1 MSRPLYV
8 IGHRNPD
15 TDSICSAIG
24 YAHLKQAMGESAVP
38 ARAGQ
43 MNAETRF
50 VLERFRQESP
60 ILIPDLYPRARDIMS
75 PVLVTILPDQTLRE
89 LGRMMR
95 ENNGKSAAV
104 IDEKGILLGI
114 VSLGDLARRYFE
126 ELEMPDLASAGVRFR
141 GILAV
146 LNGKIAVAGDMDRRV
161 RGKIW
166 IAAAK
171 AETFCNL
178 IGVGDIVLAGD
189 REEAQLKLLDCGIDA
204 LVLTGN
210 APAGNVLRERAAA
223 KGILVFQTSFDTYTA
238 ARLINQSIPVRVI
251 MQQNVVSFR
260 PSDLVSDIRETI
272 VRTRFR
278 NYPVTENGR
287 IIGMINRERL
297 IVPEREKVILVDHNE
312 KTQAVA
318 GIEEAHI
325 LEIIDHHRLGG
336 LETGEPIFIRHDPV
350 GSTSTIVANMHWH
363 RNVKMSKNIA
373 GVLLSGIL
381 SDTLLFKSPTATPQD
396 RETAKQLA
404 QIAGVDLT
412 EFGMA
417 VLRAGSRFN
426 GMEPEEII
434 RYDLK
439 EFQIADYRVSI
450 SQITV
455 MDAADI
461 LAKRSEGLEGAL
473 SMVRQKEGFDL
484 SLLMVTDILQETTHL
499 LHAGRPT
506 SLLRRAFGAQSTDTL
521 FVLPQTMSRKK
532 QVVPPLVE
540 AAREEELSM

>member
-1 MSRPLYV
+1 MARPLYV

-24 YAHLKQAMGESAVP
+24 YAHLKQALGEPAVP
-38 ARAGQ
+38 ARAGKL
-43 MNAETRF
+43 NAETRF
-50 VLERFRQESP
+50 VLDRFGVDSP
-60 ILIPDLYPRARDIMS
+60 VLISDLYPRARDIMA

-95 ENNGKSAAV
+95 ENDGKSAAV
-104 IDEKGILLGI
+104 IDEKGSLLGI

-126 ELEMPDLASAGVRFR
+126 ELEMPDLASAGVTFR

-146 LNGKIAVAGDMDRRV
+146 LDGKIAVAGDMDRGV

-171 AETFCNL
+171 AETFQSL
-178 IGVGDIVLAGD
+178 IGEGDIALAGD

-210 APAGNVLRERAAA
+210 APAGNELREKAAS
-223 KGILVFQTSFDTYTA
+223 KGILVFQTQFDTYTA

-251 MQQNVVSFR
+251 MQKSVVSFR
-260 PSDLVSDIRETI
+260 PADLVSDIRETT

-297 IVPEREKVILVDHNE
+297 IAPEREKVILVDHNE

-325 LEIIDHHRLGG
+325 IEIIDHHRLGG

-363 RNVKMSKNIA
+363 RNVEIPVNIA
-373 GVLLSGIL
+373 GLLLAGVL
-381 SDTLLFKSPTATPQD
+381 SDTLLFKSPTSTPQD
-396 RETAKQLA
+396 REAAKRLA
-404 QIAGVDLT
+404 EIAGIDLS

-426 GMEPEEII
+426 GLEPEEII

-450 SQITV
+450 SQINV

-461 LAKRSEGLEGAL
+461 LAKRSEGLGGAL
-473 SMVRQKEGFDL
+473 SMVRQKEGYDI

-499 LHAGRPT
+499 LHAGRPV
-506 SLLRRAFGAQSTDTL
+506 SLLRRAFGEESTDTT
-521 FVLPQTMSRKK
+521 FVLPGTMSRKK
-532 QVVPPLVE
+532 QVVPPLVN
-540 AAREEELSM
+540 AAREEERLG

>member
-1 MSRPLYV
+1 MARPLYV

-24 YAHLKQAMGESAVP
+24 YAHLKQALGEPAVP
-38 ARAGQ
+38 ARAGKL
-43 MNAETRF
+43 NAETRF
-50 VLERFRQESP
+50 VLERFGVDSP
-60 ILIPDLYPRARDIMS
+60 VLISDLYPRARDIMV

-95 ENNGKSAAV
+95 ENDGKSAAV
-104 IDEKGILLGI
+104 IDEKGSLLGI

-126 ELEMPDLASAGVRFR
+126 ELEMPDLASAGVTFH

-146 LNGKIAVAGDMDRRV
+146 LDGKIAVAGDMDRGV

-171 AETFCNL
+171 AETFRSL
-178 IGVGDIVLAGD
+178 IGEGDIALAGD

-210 APAGNVLRERAAA
+210 APAGNELREKAAS
-223 KGILVFQTSFDTYTA
+223 KGILVFQTRFDTYTA

-251 MQQNVVSFR
+251 MQKNVVSFR
-260 PSDLVSDIRETI
+260 PADLVGDIRETT

-325 LEIIDHHRLGG
+325 IEIIDHHRLGG

-363 RNVKMSKNIA
+363 RNVEIPVNIA
-373 GVLLSGIL
+373 GLLLAGIL
-381 SDTLLFKSPTATPQD
+381 SDTLLFKSPTSTPQD
-396 RETAKQLA
+396 REAAKRLTE
-404 QIAGVDLT
+404 IAGIDLT

-426 GMEPEEII
+426 GLEPEEII

-450 SQITV
+450 SQINV

-461 LAKRSEGLEGAL
+461 LAKRSEGLGGAL
-473 SMVRQKEGFDL
+473 SMLRQKEGYDI

-499 LHAGRPT
+499 LHAGRPV
-506 SLLRRAFGAQSTDTL
+506 SLLRRAFGEESTDTT
-521 FVLPQTMSRKK
+521 FVLPGTMSRKK
-532 QVVPPLVE
+532 QVVPPLVN
-540 AAREEELSM
+540 AAREEERL

>member
-1 MSRPLYV
+1 MARPLYV

-24 YAHLKQAMGESAVP
+24 HAHLKQALGEPAVP
-38 ARAGQ
+38 ARAGKL
-43 MNAETRF
+43 NAETRF
-50 VLERFRQESP
+50 VLERFGVDSP
-60 ILIPDLYPRARDIMS
+60 VLISDLYPRARDIMA

-95 ENNGKSAAV
+95 ENDGKSAAV
-104 IDEKGILLGI
+104 IDEKGSLLGI

-126 ELEMPDLASAGVRFR
+126 ELEMPDLASAGVTFH

-146 LNGKIAVAGDMDRRV
+146 LDGKIAVAGDMDRGV

-171 AETFCNL
+171 AETFRSL
-178 IGVGDIVLAGD
+178 IGEGDIALAGD

-210 APAGNVLRERAAA
+210 APAGNELREKAAS
-223 KGILVFQTSFDTYTA
+223 KGILVFQTRFDTYTA

-251 MQQNVVSFR
+251 MQKNVVSFR
-260 PSDLVSDIRETI
+260 PADLVSDIRETT

-297 IVPEREKVILVDHNE
+297 IAPEREKVILVDHNE

-325 LEIIDHHRLGG
+325 IEIIDHHRLGG

-363 RNVKMSKNIA
+363 RNVEIPLNVS
-373 GVLLSGIL
+373 GLLLAGIL
-381 SDTLLFKSPTATPQD
+381 SDTLLFKSPTSTPQD
-396 RETAKQLA
+396 REAAKRLA
-404 QIAGVDLT
+404 EIAGIDLT

-426 GMEPEEII
+426 GLESEEII

-450 SQITV
+450 SQINV

-461 LAKRSEGLEGAL
+461 LAKRSEGLGGAL
-473 SMVRQKEGFDL
+473 SMVRQKEGYDI

-499 LHAGRPT
+499 LHAGRPV
-506 SLLRRAFGAQSTDTL
+506 SLLRRAFGEESTDTT
-521 FVLPQTMSRKK
+521 FVLQGTMSRKK
-532 QVVPPLVE
+532 QVVPPLVD
-540 AAREEELSM
+540 AAREEERFV

>member
-24 YAHLKQAMGESAVP
+24 YAHLKQALGEAAVP

-50 VLERFRQESP
+50 VLERFHQESP

-104 IDEKGILLGI
+104 VDEKGILLGI

-178 IGVGDIVLAGD
+178 IDTGDIVLAGD

-260 PSDLVSDIRETI
+260 PSDLVSDIRETT

-325 LEIIDHHRLGG
+325 VEIIDHHRLGG

-350 GSTSTIVANMHWH
+350 GSTST
-363 RNVKMSKNIA
+363 
-373 GVLLSGIL
+373 
-381 SDTLLFKSPTATPQD
+381 
-396 RETAKQLA
+396 
-404 QIAGVDLT
+404 
-412 EFGMA
+412 
-417 VLRAGSRFN
+417 
-426 GMEPEEII
+426 
-434 RYDLK
+434 
-439 EFQIADYRVSI
+439 
-450 SQITV
+450 
-455 MDAADI
+455 
-461 LAKRSEGLEGAL
+461 
-473 SMVRQKEGFDL
+473 L
-484 SLLMVTDILQETTHL
+484 SLIHI
-499 LHAGRPT
+499 
-506 SLLRRAFGAQSTDTL
+506 
-521 FVLPQTMSRKK
+521 
-532 QVVPPLVE
+532 
-540 AAREEELSM
+540 

>member
-1 MSRPLYV
+1 MARPLYV

-24 YAHLKQAMGESAVP
+24 YAHLKQALGEPAVP
-38 ARAGQ
+38 ARAGKL
-43 MNAETRF
+43 NAETRF
-50 VLERFRQESP
+50 VLERFGVDSP
-60 ILIPDLYPRARDIMS
+60 VLIADLYPRARDIMS

-95 ENNGKSAAV
+95 ENDGKSAAV
-104 IDEKGILLGI
+104 IDEKGSLLGI

-126 ELEMPDLASAGVRFR
+126 ELEMPDLASAGVTFR

-146 LNGKIAVAGDMDRRV
+146 LDGKIAVAGDMDRGV

-171 AETFCNL
+171 AETFRNL
-178 IGVGDIVLAGD
+178 IGEGDIALAGD

-210 APAGNVLRERAAA
+210 APAGNELREKAAS
-223 KGILVFQTSFDTYTA
+223 KGILVFQTQFDTYTA

-251 MQQNVVSFR
+251 MQKNVVSFR
-260 PSDLVSDIRETI
+260 PADLVSDIRETTA
-272 VRTRFR
+272 RTRFR

-297 IVPEREKVILVDHNE
+297 IAPEREKVILVDHNE

-325 LEIIDHHRLGG
+325 IEIIDHHRLGG

-363 RNVKMSKNIA
+363 RNVEIPVNVS
-373 GVLLSGIL
+373 GLLLAGIL
-381 SDTLLFKSPTATPQD
+381 SDTLLFKSPTSTPQD
-396 RETAKQLA
+396 REAAKRLA
-404 QIAGVDLT
+404 EIAGIDLT

-426 GMEPEEII
+426 GLESEEII

-450 SQITV
+450 SQINV

-461 LAKRSEGLEGAL
+461 LAKRSEGLGGAL
-473 SMVRQKEGFDL
+473 SMVRQKEGYDI

-499 LHAGRPT
+499 LHAGRPV
-506 SLLRRAFGAQSTDTL
+506 SLLRRAFGEESTDTT
-521 FVLPQTMSRKK
+521 FVLQGTMSRKK
-532 QVVPPLVE
+532 QVVPPLVD
-540 AAREEELSM
+540 AAREEERFV

>member
-1 MSRPLYV
+1 MARPLYV

-24 YAHLKQAMGESAVP
+24 YAHLKQALGEPAVP
-38 ARAGQ
+38 ARAGKL
-43 MNAETRF
+43 NAETRF
-50 VLERFRQESP
+50 VLDRFGVDMP
-60 ILIPDLYPRARDIMS
+60 VLISDLYPRARDIMV

-95 ENNGKSAAV
+95 ENDGKSAAV
-104 IDEKGILLGI
+104 IDEKGSLLGI

-126 ELEMPDLASAGVRFR
+126 ELEMPDLASAGVTFR

-146 LNGKIAVAGDMDRRV
+146 LDGKIAVAGDMDRGV

-171 AETFCNL
+171 AETFQSL
-178 IGVGDIVLAGD
+178 IGEGDIALAGD

-210 APAGNVLRERAAA
+210 APAGNELREKAAS
-223 KGILVFQTSFDTYTA
+223 KGILVFQTQFDTYTA

-251 MQQNVVSFR
+251 MQKNVVSFR
-260 PSDLVSDIRETI
+260 PADLVSDIRETT

-297 IVPEREKVILVDHNE
+297 IAPEREKVILVDHNE

-325 LEIIDHHRLGG
+325 IEIIDHHRLGG

-363 RNVKMSKNIA
+363 RNVEIPVNIA
-373 GVLLSGIL
+373 GLLLAGVL
-381 SDTLLFKSPTATPQD
+381 SDTLLFKSPTSTPQD
-396 RETAKQLA
+396 REAAKRLA
-404 QIAGVDLT
+404 EIAGIDLS

-426 GMEPEEII
+426 GLEPEEII

-450 SQITV
+450 SQINV

-461 LAKRSEGLEGAL
+461 LAKRSEGLGGAL
-473 SMVRQKEGFDL
+473 SMVRQKEGYDI

-499 LHAGRPT
+499 LHAGRPV
-506 SLLRRAFGAQSTDTL
+506 SLLRRAFGEESTDTT
-521 FVLPQTMSRKK
+521 FVLPGTMSRKK
-532 QVVPPLVE
+532 QVVPPLVN
-540 AAREEELSM
+540 AAREEERLG

>member
-1 MSRPLYV
+1 MARPLYV

-24 YAHLKQAMGESAVP
+24 YAHLKQALGEPAVP
-38 ARAGQ
+38 ARAGKL
-43 MNAETRF
+43 NAETRF
-50 VLERFRQESP
+50 VLERFGVDSP
-60 ILIPDLYPRARDIMS
+60 VLIADLYPRARDIMS

-95 ENNGKSAAV
+95 ENDGKSATV
-104 IDEKGILLGI
+104 IDEKGSLLGI

-126 ELEMPDLASAGVRFR
+126 ELEMPDLASAGVTFR

-146 LNGKIAVAGDMDRRV
+146 LDGKIAVAGDMDRGV

-171 AETFCNL
+171 AETFRNL
-178 IGVGDIVLAGD
+178 IGEGDIALAGD

-210 APAGNVLRERAAA
+210 APAGNELREKAAS
-223 KGILVFQTSFDTYTA
+223 KGILVFQTQFDTYTA

-251 MQQNVVSFR
+251 MQKNVVSFR
-260 PSDLVSDIRETI
+260 PADLVSDIRETTA
-272 VRTRFR
+272 RTRFR

-297 IVPEREKVILVDHNE
+297 IAPEREKVILVDHNE

-325 LEIIDHHRLGG
+325 IEIIDHHRLGG

-363 RNVKMSKNIA
+363 RNVEIPLNVS
-373 GVLLSGIL
+373 GLLLAGIL
-381 SDTLLFKSPTATPQD
+381 SDTLLFKSPTSTPQD
-396 RETAKQLA
+396 REAAKRLA
-404 QIAGVDLT
+404 EIAGIDLT

-426 GMEPEEII
+426 GLESEEII

-450 SQITV
+450 SQINV

-461 LAKRSEGLEGAL
+461 LAKRSEGLGGAL
-473 SMVRQKEGFDL
+473 SMVRQKEGYDI

-499 LHAGRPT
+499 LHAGRPI
-506 SLLRRAFGAQSTDTL
+506 SLLRRAFGEESTDTT
-521 FVLPQTMSRKK
+521 FVLSGTMSRKK

-540 AAREEELSM
+540 AAREEERLG

>member
-1 MSRPLYV
+1 MARPLYV

-24 YAHLKQAMGESAVP
+24 YAHLKQALGEPAVP
-38 ARAGQ
+38 ARAGKL
-43 MNAETRF
+43 NAETRF
-50 VLERFRQESP
+50 VLERFGVDSP
-60 ILIPDLYPRARDIMS
+60 VLISDLYPRARDIMS

-95 ENNGKSAAV
+95 ENDGKSAAV
-104 IDEKGILLGI
+104 IDEKGSLLGI

-126 ELEMPDLASAGVRFR
+126 ELEMPDLASAGVTFR
-141 GILAV
+141 GILKV
-146 LNGKIAVAGDMDRRV
+146 LDGKIAVAGDMDRGV

-171 AETFCNL
+171 AETFRSL
-178 IGVGDIVLAGD
+178 IGEGDIALAGD

-210 APAGNVLRERAAA
+210 APAGNELREKAAS
-223 KGILVFQTSFDTYTA
+223 KGILVFQTRFDTYTA

-251 MQQNVVSFR
+251 MQKSVVSFR
-260 PSDLVSDIRETI
+260 PADLVSDIRETT

-325 LEIIDHHRLGG
+325 IEIIDHHRLGG

-363 RNVKMSKNIA
+363 RNVEIPVNIS
-373 GVLLSGIL
+373 GLLLAGIL
-381 SDTLLFKSPTATPQD
+381 SDTLLFKSPTSTPQD
-396 RETAKQLA
+396 REAAKRLA
-404 QIAGVDLT
+404 EIAGIDLT

-426 GMEPEEII
+426 GLEPEEII

-450 SQITV
+450 SQINV

-461 LAKRSEGLEGAL
+461 LAKRSEGLGGAL
-473 SMVRQKEGFDL
+473 SMVRQKEGYDI

-499 LHAGRPT
+499 LHAGRPV
-506 SLLRRAFGAQSTDTL
+506 SLLRRAFGEENTDTT
-521 FVLPQTMSRKK
+521 FVLQGTMSRKK
-532 QVVPPLVE
+532 QVVPPLVD
-540 AAREEELSM
+540 AAREEERMI